1 MTWQYNGS
9 ILTSAPE
16 EYQGFVYEIT
26 DTVNNKLYI
35 GKKLFWTIQKQK
47 PLKGR
52 VNRRHRRVET
62 DWQDYY
68 GSSDALNQQISIH
81 GKTHF
86 QRQILIMCENKNQ
99 MSYYETREQFA
110 RDVLL
115 DKSYYNGFIGCKITS
130 RGLK

>member
-1 MTWQYNGS
+1 MVQL
-9 ILTSAPE
+9 LTTTPE

-35 GKKLFWTIQKQK
+35 GKKLFWTIQKLK

-81 GKTHF
+81 GKEHF
-86 QRQILIMCENKNQ
+86 QRRILFMCANKTQ
-99 MSYYETREQFA
+99 MSYFETREQFV

-115 DKSYYNGFIGCKITS
+115 DKSYYNGIIACKITS